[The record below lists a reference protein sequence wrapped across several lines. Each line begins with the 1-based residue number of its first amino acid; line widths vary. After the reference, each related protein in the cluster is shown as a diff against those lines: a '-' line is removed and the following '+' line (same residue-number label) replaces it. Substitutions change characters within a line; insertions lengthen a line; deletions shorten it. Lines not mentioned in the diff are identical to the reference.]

1 MKKNKYLK
9 REKKMREKS
18 AKREKARKKVLL
30 SRGGRGVEYA
40 KIITCKKK
48 LFGKIKYLIFYYSL
62 TNFWSIISSHK
73 QLFTD

>member
-18 AKREKARKKVLL
+18 AKREKEQ
-30 SRGGRGVEYA
+30 GGGGWLEYA

-48 LFGKIKYLIFYYSL
+48 LFCKIKYLIFYYSL